1 MSGEDRTPR
10 RPPRFAPTEHLASEA
25 IAAYVDGELR
35 MNAYLRAAQH
45 LSQCRECAAEV
56 HAQEQ
61 ARIALRQSQHITAPM
76 RLHDTL
82 SRIPLSELPGA
93 QGNPPGPRPGNQ
105 AGPRPGTPAGPHAP
119 GQPGPHAPDPTPNP
133 ADRRRENDL
142 LRGVSSFGLRQD
154 SFDSRRWTS
163 WWRK

>member
-1 MSGEDRTPR
+1 MNGQENAPR
-10 RPPRFAPTEHLASEA
+10 RPRFAPTEHLASEA

-35 MNAYLRAAQH
+35 MNAYLRAAHH
-45 LSQCRECAAEV
+45 LSLCHECAAEV
-56 HAQEQ
+56 DAQQQ
-61 ARIALRQSQHITAPM
+61 ARIALQQSKDQISAPL

-93 QGNPPGPRPGNQ
+93 EHNS
-105 AGPRPGTPAGPHAP
+105 
-119 GQPGPHAPDPTPNP
+119 PTLPN
-133 ADRRRENDL
+133 AAEQHSDRNML
-142 LRGVSSFGLRQD
+142 ARGVSSFGLRQD